1 VTTPRQRLFVEGDAF
16 RLAQIFSNLLDNAL
30 KYTPEGGTIDFVVE
44 QSGQEVTIRVRD
56 SGIGISPQVLPRIFD
71 LYFQGE
77 PMSGAELKG
86 LGVGLHL
93 VRRIAEMHG
102 GTVRVN
108 SAGPGRGA
116 EFIVRLPL
124 APAAPPEK
132 HPAASTRGESTS
144 PAEPQ
149 SPKRKVLIV
158 DDNPDLAEAASLFL
172 QAKGHEVRSTQ
183 DGLSALLLVKDFQ
196 PDVAVVDIGLPGMD
210 GYELARRLRELF
222 PHLALA
228 ALSGWRIDP
237 GDGRPRES
245 GFSTYFTK
253 PADPEQLLK
262 FVTNLPAP
270 A

>member
-1 VTTPRQRLFVEGDAF
+1 
-16 RLAQIFSNLLDNAL
+16 NAL

-77 PMSGAELKG
+77 PMSGAESKG

-93 VRRIAEMHG
+93 VRSIAEMHG

-108 SAGPGRGA
+108 SAGPGQGA

-132 HPAASTRGESTS
+132 RPASTRRESTS
-144 PAEPQ
+144 PNESQ

-158 DDNPDLAEAASLFL
+158 DDNPDLAEAAALFL
-172 QAKGHEVRSTQ
+172 QAKGHEVRS
-183 DGLSALLLVKDFQ
+183 
-196 PDVAVVDIGLPGMD
+196 
-210 GYELARRLRELF
+210 
-222 PHLALA
+222 
-228 ALSGWRIDP
+228 
-237 GDGRPRES
+237 
-245 GFSTYFTK
+245 
-253 PADPEQLLK
+253 
-262 FVTNLPAP
+262 
-270 A
+270 